1 MSLEAEVASA
11 PAPAPAAD
19 PAPPV
24 ISTPSPAVDKPA
36 ETPEAAEAALDKD
49 LRNVWRNANKERDE
63 AGKFASKEPKKAEP
77 PAPALDKP
85 ADDKTAKDAKPADLA
100 AEKPAQATAVEPP
113 RSWTAE
119 QKAKWAAIPA
129 DVQPLIAEREAEL
142 HEVKSDA
149 GRMAAQLKPLAQVFG
164 DHKEYLGSALK
175 ATNKSLPEFI
185 NDAIAA
191 SAMLDRNP
199 AEGLKAIAKMYGVDL
214 GALYDPLAQP
224 PDPTVTALQNEVAQ
238 LRNRLVQEDQQRAA
252 YAENQ
257 QAARKQEFNTI
268 AAEFMAAHPD
278 AKGMEPDIIAEISAI
293 QSYEPTLDPKATL
306 KKAFERAQW
315 ANEKTRSQRLKAEI
329 EAANKQSA
337 EAAKAASLTAQRAAS
352 VNVRGSARSGE
363 AEDLEADLRGIWR
376 KNATR

>member
-11 PAPAPAAD
+11 PAPAAD
-19 PAPPV
+19 TAPPAP
-24 ISTPSPAVDKPA
+24 STPSPAVVEKPA
-36 ETPEAAEAALDKD
+36 ETPEAAETALDDD
-49 LRNVWRNANKERDE
+49 LRKVWRNSTKERDE
-63 AGKFASKEPKKAEP
+63 TGKFASKEPKKAEP

-85 ADDKTAKDAKPADLA
+85 ADEKTAKDAKPAEPATVD
-100 AEKPAQATAVEPP
+100 KPAPATTVEPP

-119 QKAKWAAIPA
+119 QKAKWAAIPP
-129 DVQPLIAEREAEL
+129 DVQPLIAAREAEL

-164 DHKEYLGSALK
+164 EHKDYLGSALK

-191 SAMLDRNP
+191 SAMLDQNP
-199 AEGLKAIAKMYGVDL
+199 VEGLKAIAKMYSVDL

-238 LRNRLVQEDQQRAA
+238 LRNRLLQEDRQRAA
-252 YAENQ
+252 NAENQ
-257 QAARKQEFNTI
+257 QAAREQEFNTI

-278 AKGMEPDIIAEISAI
+278 AKGMESDIIAEISAI
-293 QSYEPTLDPKATL
+293 QRSEPTLDPKATL
-306 KKAFERAQW
+306 KKAYERAQW

-363 AEDLEADLRGIWR
+363 FDDLEADLRGIWR